1 MSHFRDALARAREL
15 AGERQKTNPND
26 GEALLALTL
35 AAGMESDAESIL
47 QKRQSRRPQAD
58 EKS

>member
-1 MSHFRDALARAREL
+1 MALTAAGPGAHESFSRCSRSHRQL
-15 AGERQKTNPND
+15 AGERQKTDPHD

-47 QKRQSRRPQAD
+47 RKAS
-58 EKS
+58 